1 MDSFS
6 TTLTS
11 LSTDGGFLHE
21 VFEFLKPFADVASG
35 LKSLLGLVK

>member
-11 LSTDGGFLHE
+11 LSTNGGFFE
-21 VFEFLKPFADVASG
+21 VVFDFLKPFSEVASG
-35 LKSLLGLVK
+35 VKSLLGLV